1 MMVSWK
7 KAAVHLVW
15 SKKGVVI
22 LPTGFEKSLIYQL
35 FETGKETQMV

>member
-1 MMVSWK
+1 MMGNWN

-15 SKKGVVI
+15 SKKVVVI

-35 FETGKETQMV
+35 FGTAKETQMV